1 MTLSISTQLQISLG
15 LAKSH
20 KRFTG
25 TNRKFLLS
33 LRTLPINLWHRITAA
48 AKYHQLR
55 SSQYTVLL
63 DRIFPSLIC
72 QWETH
77 FQTISKHICKVMTHA
92 HAHAH
97 AHTQPFNGLLSGT
110 VRDYPGRPVPEE
122 IFTHSHP
129 SWSSDILY
137 HLPPFTTIDDILF
150 VQFTSWQSSRT
161 TSLPVLFG
169 LPLGLG
175 PSTSYSM
182 HFFTQSSSSFRS
194 TCPYQRG
201 LFCCNTNAMSSIP
214 SLSLSCLHGSLSFNL
229 TPHIHLT
236 ILISARWS
244 ATTFSFLTGQV
255 SLPCN
260 MLLLTQLLYNLP
272 LIIRDTSL
280 LQ

>member
-97 AHTQPFNGLLSGT
+97 AHAHTQPFNGLLSGT
-110 VRDYPGRPVPEE
+110 TRVGRYQKKYSPTHTHPDHRTSFI
-122 IFTHSHP
+122 IFLHLQRSKA
-129 SWSSDILY
+129 SS
-137 HLPPFTTIDDILF
+137 LF
-150 VQFTSWQSSRT
+150 SLRAWQSSRT
-161 TSLPVLFG
+161 TLLQVLFC

-182 HFFTQSSSSFRS
+182 HFFTQSSSSS
-194 TCPYQRG
+194 QHMP
-201 LFCCNTNAMSSIP
+201 IP
-214 SLSLSCLHGSLSFNL
+214 MQ
-229 TPHIHLT
+229 P
-236 ILISARWS
+236 
-244 ATTFSFLTGQV
+244 V
-255 SLPCN
+255 
-260 MLLLTQLLYNLP
+260 
-272 LIIRDTSL
+272 L
-280 LQ
+280 LQYQYYVIYT